1 VFVVIVGFLPFRDNK
16 NFYECFIGF
25 FGDTFSTIQPYF
37 LMSILFLSCV
47 MSFFAIKRPLFS
59 FIVLVCTFIFF
70 LIYIIPY
77 SIEIVMFGFT
87 SPWIGGSM
95 STYQIS
101 FKLIGAVSHIVE
113 FDIAFLLYS
122 IITLIIRVR
131 KNKQI
136 KSL

>member
-1 VFVVIVGFLPFRDNK
+1 
-16 NFYECFIGF
+16 
-25 FGDTFSTIQPYF
+25 
-37 LMSILFLSCV
+37 